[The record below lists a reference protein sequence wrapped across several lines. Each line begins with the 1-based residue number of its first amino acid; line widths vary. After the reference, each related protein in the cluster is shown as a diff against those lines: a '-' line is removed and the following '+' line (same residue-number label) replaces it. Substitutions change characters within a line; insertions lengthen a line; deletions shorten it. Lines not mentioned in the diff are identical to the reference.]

1 MKKKS
6 ICLKCNKEFEYDT
19 TQSAG
24 KYCSLKC
31 RYADH
36 SNIIKNSYTKE
47 LREKHRQSAIKQMQ
61 DSKQKEIRREK
72 MKGRE
77 MTKEAREKISKK
89 AKKYVDYR
97 KIAFDAHGMKCQRC
111 GKELTSKEA
120 AVHHINGEH
129 YVDDIT
135 DNSPDNLMVL
145 CKNCHLKIH
154 NQMDTL
160 AKNFTGLKQFE
171 QAANLI
177 LKGLNNMGMK
187 LDKENFGGT
196 PKRFAR
202 AYFEIFQ
209 GIYKQDEQIAQ
220 VLSTAFPSEGHND
233 MVIAKNITC
242 YSMCPHHLLPVEYTV
257 NIGYIPSPDGKVLGI
272 SKLARLATILAKKPA
287 LQESYTEQ
295 ICNALQAINPK
306 GVVVNVQGRH
316 MCMRMRGIQAR
327 ESSIITSAVRGAF
340 EDFNTRQEF
349 LAMVRK

>member
-1 MKKKS
+1 MASKS
-6 ICLKCNKEFEYDT
+6 ICLKCGKEFEYDPH
-19 TQSAG
+19 QSAG

-47 LREKHRQSAIKQMQ
+47 LKEKHRLAAIKQMQ
-61 DSKQKEIRREK
+61 DPEQRKIRSIKRKGIKMSEEQKEKLSKKKQK
-72 MKGRE
+72 
-77 MTKEAREKISKK
+77 
-89 AKKYVDYR
+89 YVNYR
-97 KIAFDAHGMKCQRC
+97 KIAFEAHGMKCQRC
-111 GKELTSKEA
+111 GKELTPKEA

-135 DNSPDNLMVL
+135 DNSPNNLMVL
-145 CKNCHLKIH
+145 CNHCHLKIH
-154 NQMDTL
+154 NKMNTL

-187 LDKENFGGT
+187 LDIENFGGT

-202 AYFEIFQ
+202 AYFEIFE
-209 GIYKQDEQIAQ
+209 GIYKQEEQIAE

-233 MVIAKNITC
+233 MVIAKNIIC

-295 ICNALQAINPK
+295 ICNALQTIKPK
-306 GVVVNVQGRH
+306 GVVVSVQGRH

-349 LAMVRK
+349 LSMTRK